1 MLKFGIHSETL
12 NHIYS
17 VREISL
23 VLLGIG
29 LHTFL
34 WMAVLLITVTLR
46 KENRLRVFEYG
57 VLRQINGPKTDEVTW
72 AWRRL
77 HIEELHDLQSSPDII
92 QVIKS
97 RRTRWA
103 VHVTRM
109 GKVRAVFWCVNLIE
123 KGHLEHRGLYG
134 KVTLQ

>member
-1 MLKFGIHSETL
+1 MANVLKFGIHSETL

-72 AWRRL
+72 A
-77 HIEELHDLQSSPDII
+77 
-92 QVIKS
+92 
-97 RRTRWA
+97 
-103 VHVTRM
+103 
-109 GKVRAVFWCVNLIE
+109 
-123 KGHLEHRGLYG
+123 
-134 KVTLQ
+134 